1 MKKVIA
7 GLLIASAMLTFGCS
21 GRNADFGTVDMKKVE
36 TEAAVIKT
44 TREDAN
50 KKLQDLKA
58 EMDAAMAGKS
68 AEEQKKVAEDFT
80 AKAQLVQSEAQ
91 NKMKASFDNALNQ
104 VAKDK
109 GLGAIL
115 IKEAVPQGGTD
126 VTQDVI
132 DKMK

>member
-1 MKKVIA
+1 MKKIIA
-7 GLLIASAMLTFGCS
+7 GLMIASAMLTFGCG

-36 TEAAVIKT
+36 AEAVVVKT
-44 TREDAN
+44 TKEDVT
-50 KKLQDLKA
+50 KKMQDLKA

-68 AEEQKKVAEDFT
+68 AEEQKKVAEDYT
-80 AKAQLVQSEAQ
+80 AKAQLIQSEAQ
-91 NKMKASFDNALNQ
+91 NKLKASLDTALNQ

-115 IKEAVPQGGTD
+115 IKDAVPQGGTD

>member
-1 MKKVIA
+1 MKKLIA

>member
-7 GLLIASAMLTFGCS
+7 GLLVASAMLSFGCS
-21 GRNADFGTVDMKKVE
+21 GRNAEFGVVDMQKVE
-36 TEAAVIKT
+36 TEAPVVKT
-44 TREDAN
+44 TKEDAN

-68 AEEQKKVAEDFT
+68 AEEQRKVAEDFT

-91 NKMKASFDNALNQ
+91 NKLKASLDAALNQ
-104 VAKDK
+104 VAKEK
-109 GLGAIL
+109 GLGAIM

-126 VTQDVI
+126 VTKEVI
-132 DKMK
+132 EKMQ

>member
-7 GLLIASAMLTFGCS
+7 GLLVASAMLTFGCS

-36 TEAAVIKT
+36 AEAAVIKT

>member
-50 KKLQDLKA
+50 KKLQDLKT

>member
-7 GLLIASAMLTFGCS
+7 GLLVASAMLSFGCS
-21 GRNADFGTVDMKKVE
+21 GRNAEFGVVDMQKVE
-36 TEAAVIKT
+36 TEAVVVKT
-44 TREDAN
+44 TKEDAN

-68 AEEQKKVAEDFT
+68 AEEQRKVAEDFT

-91 NKMKASFDNALNQ
+91 NKLKASLDAALSQ
-104 VAKDK
+104 VAKEK
-109 GLGAIL
+109 GLGAIM

-126 VTQDVI
+126 VTKEVI
-132 DKMK
+132 EKMQ